1 MPEFDDNTEETEYT
15 ENNYVDLGEDFE
27 ETNSSVNLNNDT
39 IMENFNIDDEEDY
52 EVPEEYYIDVEKIVP
67 GFIGWVKY
75 GGDFLLGKVISKNKK
90 KKLLMLNSSLWID

>member
-1 MPEFDDNTEETEYT
+1 M
-15 ENNYVDLGEDFE
+15 
-27 ETNSSVNLNNDT
+27 NNDT

-75 GGDFLLGKVISKNKK
+75 GGDFLLGKVISRNKK
-90 KKLLMLNSSLWID
+90 KKNCLCQILLYGWIRQSQTTYVYGRYI